1 MPPSFIPP
9 TSTAGRVEMICDIC
23 ASHNSQQRET
33 ITMIKIFTISA
44 LMLAAAGLTACSSDP
59 VQTGIDSSPIVPIDH
74 GPGNPDATGI
84 VRCSVGAETYDKT
97 CGFRVVRKPG
107 GAAEI
112 WISNI
117 AYNDRVVYRVLN
129 FAQGEF
135 TTRGGDSLD
144 YSRSSDNWLVTADGR
159 EHYKIPDALIVGG

>member
-1 MPPSFIPP
+1 MFKTTTIPLL
-9 TSTAGRVEMICDIC
+9 V
-23 ASHNSQQRET
+23 
-33 ITMIKIFTISA
+33 F
-44 LMLAAAGLTACSSDP
+44 LLAGLTACGAEP
-59 VQTGIDSSPIVPIDH
+59 VKSEYSQAPADL
-74 GPGNPDATGI
+74 GPGNPDATGV
-84 VRCSVGAETYDKT
+84 VRCSVGAATYDQV

-107 GAAEI
+107 GEAEI

-135 TTRGGDSLD
+135 TTRGNASLD
-144 YSRSSDNWLVTADGR
+144 YSRSSDNWLVTADDR

>member
-1 MPPSFIPP
+1 
-9 TSTAGRVEMICDIC
+9 
-23 ASHNSQQRET
+23 
-33 ITMIKIFTISA
+33 MIKIFTISA

-59 VQTGIDSSPIVPIDH
+59 VQTESHSGPPVPIDH
-74 GPGNPDATGI
+74 GPGNPDATGV
-84 VRCSVGAETYDKT
+84 VRCSLGAATYDKD

-117 AYNDRVVYRVLN
+117 SYKVVYRVLN
-129 FAQGEF
+129 FAEGEF

-159 EHYKIPDALIVGG
+159 EHYKIPDAVIVGG

>member
-1 MPPSFIPP
+1 M
-9 TSTAGRVEMICDIC
+9 
-23 ASHNSQQRET
+23 
-33 ITMIKIFTISA
+33 TMIKTVTIPV
-44 LMLAAAGLTACSSDP
+44 LMLAAASLTACSTEP
-59 VQTGIDSSPIVPIDH
+59 VQSGSSIVLTDL
-74 GPGNPDATGI
+74 GPGNPDATG
-84 VRCSVGAETYDKT
+84 VVPCSVGSASFDKA

-112 WISNI
+112 WLSNI

-159 EHYKIPDALIVGG
+159 EHYKIPDAVIFGG